1 MAEEFITALA
11 NANLI
16 IEQNLSQNGS
26 LRVCDDVIINKDR
39 FSPAEWAAMKKT
51 VDLFTRVKSTE
62 QAEMIATVLYSYD
75 ELKTHKGTISDKD
88 VYDHIMTWK
97 PHWKIEKEFEV
108 CDTIHNLAMLSL
120 ITVEYTNSL
129 MDTLAI

>member
-1 MAEEFITALA
+1 
-11 NANLI
+11 
-16 IEQNLSQNGS
+16 
-26 LRVCDDVIINKDR
+26 
-39 FSPAEWAAMKKT
+39 MKKT
-51 VDLFTRVKSTE
+51 VDLFTRAKSTE

-97 PHWKIEKEFEV
+97 PHRKIEKEFEV
-108 CDTIHNLAMLSL
+108 CDTIHNLSMLSL